1 MSKTTLENLIDV
13 ISNCS
18 ILISNETSGGH
29 LAIALDK
36 PDVFIIYNGNHFG
49 RFTPYPKCMTD
60 KYNVVFHPEI
70 EKNIEDYKYL
80 SNQYGYRSNLDIN
93 EITTEKVINK
103 IDEVLK
109 LKEKGDS

>member
-1 MSKTTLENLIDV
+1 
-13 ISNCS
+13 
-18 ILISNETSGGH
+18 
-29 LAIALDK
+29 
-36 PDVFIIYNGNHFG
+36 
-49 RFTPYPKCMTD
+49 MTD